1 MLSSIEDLWHIIAG
15 IETCL
20 LTSNQLPAHCIH
32 LMWSKTI
39 SLVLVVLVIYRC
51 TEQIWH
57 VDRRRRRKKQPMQ
70 QNHLHTAAC

>member
-32 LMWSKTI
+32 LIWSKTI
-39 SLVLVVLVIYRC
+39 SIVLVVLVIYIC

-57 VDRRRRRKKQPMQ
+57 VDRTRGKKTMQ